1 MAVIS
6 VVIFYFFY
14 VEHVHCFAT
23 ENCNDISAWCRAC
36 IYIYIY
42 RKCGCMLTLDASQLS
57 VSSSFTTLNV
67 CPFIFGILRELLQT
81 QMMKPHTRYVVLVSE
96 YNTIFKDPF
105 ILDQGRIFS
114 SFFGLY

>member
-1 MAVIS
+1 
-6 VVIFYFFY
+6 
-14 VEHVHCFAT
+14 
-23 ENCNDISAWCRAC
+23 
-36 IYIYIY
+36 
-42 RKCGCMLTLDASQLS
+42 MLTLDASQLS